1 MADGEPT
8 GLGEVSVSAS
18 MLPAAQQVSAEEEE
32 KDEAAE
38 SGHTDDE
45 EDMDD
50 INHAALPKEA
60 VRPNTPTSR
69 PQKADIWNHVR
80 RIAKHDVPD
89 RAMKIDCTHVCVY
102 PLEEGENGEKRY
114 CNTPLKLFRASKAK
128 DAAWSTSAAL
138 GHFKK
143 NHEGSSAAR
152 KQQQCLLKR
161 QARKGQAMHASASDN
176 KLSAC
181 SKKSPYGF
189 SENEKVLSAIARWG
203 TYASMK
209 VSQAA
214 FVDPLFVAML
224 QAARGPHETK
234 GVVPKLSK
242 RALKCFMLAEFQV
255 TSPCSI
261 SFVLFLMTTY

>member
-8 GLGEVSVSAS
+8 GMAEDCVSVS
-18 MLPAAQQVSAEEEE
+18 MQPAAQQVSAEEEE

-102 PLEEGENGEKRY
+102 PLEDWRRVR
-114 CNTPLKLFRASKAK
+114 TVRS
-128 DAAWSTSAAL
+128 
-138 GHFKK
+138 
-143 NHEGSSAAR
+143 
-152 KQQQCLLKR
+152 
-161 QARKGQAMHASASDN
+161 
-176 KLSAC
+176 
-181 SKKSPYGF
+181 
-189 SENEKVLSAIARWG
+189 
-203 TYASMK
+203 
-209 VSQAA
+209 
-214 FVDPLFVAML
+214 
-224 QAARGPHETK
+224 
-234 GVVPKLSK
+234 
-242 RALKCFMLAEFQV
+242 V
-255 TSPCSI
+255 TATHP
-261 SFVLFLMTTY
+261 